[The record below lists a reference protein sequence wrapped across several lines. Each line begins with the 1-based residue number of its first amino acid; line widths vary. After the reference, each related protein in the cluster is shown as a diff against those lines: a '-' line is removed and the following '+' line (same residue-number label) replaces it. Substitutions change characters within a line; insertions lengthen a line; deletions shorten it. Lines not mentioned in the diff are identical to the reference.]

1 MADGLFGIGSRQQ
14 GDGGDGSPGSGG
26 SEGGGIFEQQG
37 GGFGG
42 DGGGGGGQSALVGMG
57 SSSRMTGLTS
67 IRTAADVRARVAA
80 ERGDALP
87 EWLISSKST
96 TTKNPND
103 NNNQTTNGNTGK
115 IFNAPAAAVKSTHMM
130 AHVGAPPAPV
140 LAMPPFPMG

>member
-1 MADGLFGIGSRQQ
+1 
-14 GDGGDGSPGSGG
+14 
-26 SEGGGIFEQQG
+26 
-37 GGFGG
+37 
-42 DGGGGGGQSALVGMG
+42 
-57 SSSRMTGLTS
+57 MTGLTS

-96 TTKNPND
+96 TTTTTTND
-103 NNNQTTNGNTGK
+103 NNNANNQTTKGKMGNNS
-115 IFNAPAAAVKSTHMM
+115 NAPAAAVKSTHMM